1 MIVGLTGGIGSGK
14 TTVAKMF
21 EVLGVPVYVSDIE
34 AKKLM
39 VTSSAIIKSV
49 TALFGD
55 EAYIDGQLNRSLIAD
70 KAFNNPD
77 VLAELNGIV
86 HPVVGQHFNA
96 WVARQEAPYVIKE
109 AAILFESG
117 GHATCDFVITVTAPI
132 EERIK
137 RVRQRD
143 KVSEKQVN
151 DRINNQMSD
160 KEKIA
165 KSDFVINNIDRRE
178 TQQQVIEI
186 NSIILNK
193 IEEASLL

>member
-21 EVLGVPVYVSDIE
+21 EALGVPVYVSDIE

-39 VTSSAIIKSV
+39 VTNTVVINDI
-49 TALFGD
+49 TALFGR
-55 EAYIDGQLNRSLIAD
+55 EAYIKGELNRGLIAEKAFKNPDILAQLNR
-70 KAFNNPD
+70 
-77 VLAELNGIV
+77 IV
-86 HPVVGQHFNA
+86 HPAVGQHFKDWEA
-96 WVARQEAPYVIKE
+96 KQQAPYIIKE

-117 GHATCDFVITVTAPI
+117 GDATCDFVITVTAPI
-132 EERIK
+132 EERIS
-137 RVRQRD
+137 RVMQRD
-143 KVSEKQVN
+143 EVTEKQVN

-160 KEKIA
+160 KEKIER
-165 KSDFVINNIDRRE
+165 SDFVINNIDRDE
-178 TQQQVIEI
+178 TKRQVIEI